1 MATIRIDQFHGIS
14 PRTHPTLLADGM
26 AVEAHNCRLKSGKLV
41 PLRMPARMGEFPV
54 SLEGGIT
61 QISDANS
68 IVIWRH
74 SGTTEFLAFGGIV
87 DKADGNVADD
97 DYDRIFLSGDTCQS
111 WDGHDN
117 VPVACLHAKGV
128 GGSRTVKHPLPKNPL
143 PSLKAKLVTENGAVT
158 DSDNVRYTYYYQT
171 WVDPYGYESGASE
184 QSQNWNP
191 NANGIGKGAY
201 TNDALE
207 YNDGDGVSFLA
218 LTDDEVPDGGGTV
231 NSPTAGYKRRI
242 YKVVTG
248 SESGEARFVAEFDA
262 DPWGAKTVRVK
273 DADVGESMP
282 LFEPVPYDLKNMT
295 YVPGGFY
302 VGFSPRHPKT
312 VMFSEVGVPT
322 SWPSAYRYDLRDNIV
337 AIAVST
343 NTVFAV
349 TDGFPCVLTGT
360 APESMTVSMLAGP
373 AACVSRRSVC
383 LYRNAACYAS
393 NVGICMVAS
402 TADDGTVVS
411 NLTEKVFTK
420 AQWQA
425 LNPSSCLMG
434 QHDGALFCFFTLAD
448 AAKTRKGLV
457 IDLLESA
464 DAVTTHD
471 EESTCLCI
479 DDATDDLYFV
489 RSADDGE
496 EAE

>member
-1 MATIRIDQFHGIS
+1 MATVKIDQFHGIS
-14 PRTHPTLLADGM
+14 PRTHPSLLADGM
-26 AVEAHNCRLKSGKLV
+26 AVTAHNCRLKSGKLV
-41 PLRMPARMGEFPV
+41 PLKMPSRMDNYPI
-54 SLEGGIT
+54 SLVGGIAK
-61 QISDANS
+61 ISDANS
-68 IVIWRH
+68 IIIWKRDD
-74 SGTTEFLAFGGIV
+74 TTEFLAFGGLV
-87 DKADGNVADD
+87 DKAAGNIADD
-97 DYDRIFLSGDTCQS
+97 EYDRIFLSGDTCLS

-117 VPVACLHAKGV
+117 VPMALLHVKG
-128 GGSRTVKHPLPKNPL
+128 SASEQTIKCPLPKNPL
-143 PSLKAKLVTENGAVT
+143 PALKAKLVTENGAVA
-158 DSDNVRYTYYYQT
+158 DSDNIRYTYYYQT

-184 QSQNWNP
+184 PSLNWNP

-218 LTDDEVPDGGGTV
+218 LTEDEIPEGGGTLS
-231 NSPTAGYKRRI
+231 SPTAGYKRRI

-248 SESGEARFVAEFDA
+248 SETGEARFVAEFDT
-262 DPWGAKTVRVK
+262 DPWGAKTIRVK
-273 DADVGESMP
+273 DADAGEAMP
-282 LFEPVPYDLKNMT
+282 LFETAPYDLRNML

-302 VGFSPRHPKT
+302 VGYSPRNPKT

-322 SWPSAYRYDLRDNIV
+322 SWPEAYRYDLRDNIV

-343 NTVFAV
+343 NTVFIF
-349 TDGFPCVLTGT
+349 TDGFPCVITGT

-373 AACVSRRSVC
+373 AACVSKRSVC
-383 LYRNAACYAS
+383 LYKNAACYAS
-393 NVGICMVAS
+393 NVGICMIAS
-402 TADDGTVVS
+402 SADDGTTVT
-411 NLTEKVFTK
+411 NLTDKIFTK

-425 LNPSSCLMG
+425 FNPSSCLMG
-434 QHDGALFCFFTLAD
+434 QHDGALFCFFTLSD
-448 AAKTRKGLV
+448 GTRKGLV

-479 DDATDDLYFV
+479 DDATDNLYFV
-489 RSADDGE
+489 RSEDAGK